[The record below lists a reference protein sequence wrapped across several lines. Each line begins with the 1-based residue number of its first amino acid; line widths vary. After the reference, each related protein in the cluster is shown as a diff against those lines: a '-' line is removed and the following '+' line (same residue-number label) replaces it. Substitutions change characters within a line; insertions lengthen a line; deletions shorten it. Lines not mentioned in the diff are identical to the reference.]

1 MSDPKPKI
9 TFLVGAGL
17 VYDAGLPLSNDLTM
31 KFRNHLREQVE
42 INAKDNTNALLLQVY
57 RFLVG
62 GIRYQQGVL
71 NRDPDGPVNIEQLAT
86 AALRLKSRLDSPLA
100 PYVSGWNQKLV
111 ELESKKEGILSDFLE
126 AIYSRLN
133 SWLTVDDAA
142 KIAYLA
148 RLNDFKANAES
159 MDIFS
164 LNYDLCIERAFM
176 ENAHAFVNGFTE
188 SGWTP
193 SKFQTTDIRLF
204 KMHGSLD
211 WVEDEVHGIC
221 SVSMP
226 RHAYADDFEGQ
237 KPPLL
242 IFGTDAKL
250 TGKEPFLTL
259 LHSFSSR
266 LHDSDV
272 LIVVGYSFQ
281 DDYLNE
287 IVEQRMNRNT
297 RLKII
302 VVSPKATDVV
312 RKVKF
317 LNGSPRVKT
326 IDAGA
331 KEALNDGHLL
341 KCVREV
347 SAKSTDETPFA

>member
-1 MSDPKPKI
+1 MSTPKPKI

-17 VYDAGLPLSNDLTM
+17 VRDADLPLSNDLTLR
-31 KFRNHLREQVE
+31 FRDHLLEQGS
-42 INAKDNTNALLLQVY
+42 INAQGDHALHLQVY

-86 AALRLKSRLDSPLA
+86 AALRLRGRQDSPLA
-100 PYVSGWNQKLV
+100 PYVSAWNHKLAD
-111 ELESKKEGILSDFLE
+111 LESTKEGLLSDFLE
-126 AIYSRLN
+126 AIYSGLN
-133 SWLTVDDAA
+133 RWLTPKESN

-148 RLNDFKANAES
+148 RLHDFGEIAES
-159 MDIFS
+159 VDVFS
-164 LNYDLCIERAFM
+164 LNYDLCIERALS
-176 ENAHAFVNGFTE
+176 EHGHAFINGFTE
-188 SGWTP
+188 SGWVP
-193 SKFQTTDIRLF
+193 SVFQSAPFRLF
-204 KMHGSLD
+204 KLHGSLD
-211 WVEDEVHGIC
+211 WVDDEVHGIC
-221 SVSMP
+221 SVSVP

-266 LHDSDV
+266 LHESDV

-297 RLKII
+297 RLKLI
-302 VVSPKATDVV
+302 VVSPNASDTVNGV
-312 RKVKF
+312 RF
-317 LNGSPRVKT
+317 LSGSPRVTK

-331 KEALNDGHLL
+331 KVALNDGLL
-341 KCVREV
+341 LRRCRDVT
-347 SAKSTDETPFA
+347 ATQADESPFK

>member
-1 MSDPKPKI
+1 MSSQKPKI

-17 VYDAGLPLSNDLTM
+17 VNDAGLPLSDDLTK
-31 KFRNHLREQVE
+31 KFRDHLLEQVE
-42 INAKDNTNALLLQVY
+42 SNAKGNHALHLQVY

-111 ELESKKEGILSDFLE
+111 ELEAMQEGLLADFLE
-126 AIYSRLN
+126 SIYSRLN
-133 SWLTVDDAA
+133 SWLTVDEPA

-148 RLNDFKANAES
+148 RLNDFKAIADS
-159 MDIFS
+159 VDVFS
-164 LNYDLCIERAFM
+164 LNYDLCIERAFT
-176 ENAHAFVNGFTE
+176 ESAHTFVNGFTE
-188 SGWTP
+188 NGWTP
-193 SKFQTTDIRLF
+193 SEFESSGVRLF

-226 RHAYADDFEGQ
+226 RHTYADDFEGQ

-266 LHDSDV
+266 LHDSDM

-281 DDYLNE
+281 DDYVNE
-287 IVEQRMNRNT
+287 IIEQRMNRNT
-297 RLKII
+297 RLKTI
-302 VVSPKATDVV
+302 VVSPKATEGV
-312 RKVKF
+312 RRMKF

-331 KEALNDGHLL
+331 KAALNDGLL
-341 KCVREV
+341 MKSCREI
-347 SAKSTDETPFA
+347 ADKQKDESPF

>member
-1 MSDPKPKI
+1 MSSQKPRI

-17 VYDAGLPLSNDLTM
+17 VYDAGLPLSIDLTR
-31 KFRNHLREQVE
+31 KFREHLSEQVE
-42 INAKDNTNALLLQVY
+42 SNAKGNHGLHLQVY

-111 ELESKKEGILSDFLE
+111 ELEAMQDGLLADFLE

-133 SWLTVDDAA
+133 SWLTVDDPA

-148 RLNDFKANAES
+148 RLNDFKDIAES
-159 MDIFS
+159 VDVFS
-164 LNYDLCIERAFM
+164 LNYDLCVEMAFT
-176 ENAHAFVNGFTE
+176 ESSHLFVNGFTE
-188 SGWTP
+188 NGWTP
-193 SKFQTTDIRLF
+193 SAFQSSEIRLF

-226 RHAYADDFEGQ
+226 RHTYADDFEGQ

-259 LHSFSSR
+259 LYSFSSR
-266 LHDSDV
+266 LQDSDV
-272 LIVVGYSFQ
+272 LVVVGYSFQ
-281 DDYLNE
+281 DEYLND
-287 IVEQRMNRNT
+287 IIEQRMNRNT
-297 RLKII
+297 RLNII
-302 VVSPKATDVV
+302 VVSPKATEAM
-312 RKVKF
+312 RGVKF
-317 LNGSPRVKT
+317 LTGSPRVKT
-326 IDAGA
+326 INVGA

-341 KCVREV
+341 KCCRAVT
-347 SAKSTDETPFA
+347 AKQKDESPF

>member
-1 MSDPKPKI
+1 MSAPKPKI

-17 VYDAGLPLSNDLTM
+17 VHDAGFPLSNDLT
-31 KFRNHLREQVE
+31 KRFQAHLKEQGE
-42 INAKDNTNALLLQVY
+42 NSINGNCALHLQVY

-86 AALRLKSRLDSPLA
+86 AALRLKSRLDNPLA

-111 ELESKKEGILSDFLE
+111 DLESKQEGLLSDFLE

-133 SWLTVDDAA
+133 SWLTVDDSA

-148 RLNDFKANAES
+148 RLYDFKAIAES
-159 MDIFS
+159 LDIFS
-164 LNYDLCIERAFM
+164 LNYDLCIEQAFN
-176 ENAHAFVNGFTE
+176 ENAHTFVNGFTE
-188 SGWTP
+188 NGWTP
-193 SKFQTTDIRLF
+193 SEFQSSDIRLF
-204 KMHGSLD
+204 KMHSSLD

-221 SVSMP
+221 SVSIP
-226 RHAYADDFEGQ
+226 RHTYADDFEGQ

-266 LHDSDV
+266 LQDSDV
-272 LIVVGYSFQ
+272 LIIVGYGFQ
-281 DDYLNE
+281 DDYINE
-287 IVEQRMNRNT
+287 IIEQRMNRNT

-302 VVSPKATDVV
+302 VVSPEATEKVHH
-312 RKVKF
+312 VKF

-331 KEALNDGHLL
+331 KIALNDGQLL
-341 KCVREV
+341 KSCRDVT
-347 SAKSTDETPFA
+347 AKQVEDSPFL

>member
-1 MSDPKPKI
+1 MSGPKPKI

-17 VYDAGLPLSNDLTM
+17 VYDAGLPLSNDLTK
-31 KFRNHLREQVE
+31 KFREHLSEQVE
-42 INAKDNTNALLLQVY
+42 SNAKGNHALHLQVY

-86 AALRLKSRLDSPLA
+86 AALRLKNRLDSPLA

-111 ELESKKEGILSDFLE
+111 ELEGLQDGLLSDFLE
-126 AIYSRLN
+126 GIYSRLN
-133 SWLTVDDAA
+133 SWLTVEDSAR
-142 KIAYLA
+142 IAYLA
-148 RLNDFKANAES
+148 RLSDFKQLGDTIEV
-159 MDIFS
+159 FS
-164 LNYDLCIERAFM
+164 LNYDLCIERALS
-176 ENAHAFVNGFTE
+176 EHSHGFVNGFTE
-188 SGWTP
+188 NGWTP
-193 SKFQTTDIRLF
+193 TEFQSADMRLF

-211 WVEDEVHGIC
+211 WVEDDVHGIC
-221 SVSMP
+221 SVTMP
-226 RHAYADDFEGQ
+226 RHKYADDFEGQ

-250 TGKEPFLTL
+250 TGKEPFLNL
-259 LHSFSSR
+259 LHSFSSS

-272 LIVVGYSFQ
+272 LIVIGYSFQ

-287 IVEQRMNRNT
+287 IIEQRMNRTT

-302 VVSPKATDVV
+302 VVSPRATDGI
-312 RKVKF
+312 RRVKF
-317 LNGSPRVKT
+317 LAGSPRVKT

-331 KEALNDGHLL
+331 KTALNDGILL
-341 KCVREV
+341 KACRDVT
-347 SAKSTDETPFA
+347 AAQKDEAPF

>member
-1 MSDPKPKI
+1 MSIARPKL

-17 VYDAGLPLSNDLTM
+17 VYDAGLPLSNDLT
-31 KFRNHLREQVE
+31 KRFREHLTEQ
-42 INAKDNTNALLLQVY
+42 IDNNAKGKHALHLQVY

-71 NRDPDGPVNIEQLAT
+71 NRDPDGPLNIEQLAT
-86 AALRLKSRLDSPLA
+86 AALRLRNRMDSPLA

-111 ELESKKEGILSDFLE
+111 ELETLQDGLLSDFLE

-133 SWLTVDDAA
+133 SWLTVEDPTR
-142 KIAYLA
+142 IAYLA
-148 RLNDFKANAES
+148 RLSDFKAVSEHV
-159 MDIFS
+159 DVFS
-164 LNYDLCIERAFM
+164 LNYDLCIERALSEGSHDFY
-176 ENAHAFVNGFTE
+176 NGFTE
-188 SGWTP
+188 DGWTP
-193 SKFQTTDIRLF
+193 AGFQASSIRLF
-204 KMHGSLD
+204 KLHGSLD
-211 WVEDEVHGIC
+211 WVDDEVHGIC
-221 SVSMP
+221 SVTVR
-226 RHAYADDFEGQ
+226 RHRYADDFEGQ

-272 LIVVGYSFQ
+272 LVVIGYSFQ

-287 IVEQRMNRNT
+287 IIEQRMNRNT

-302 VVSPKATDVV
+302 VVSPGATATIA
-312 RKVKF
+312 RVKF
-317 LNGSPRVKT
+317 LAGSPRVKG
-326 IDAGA
+326 INSGA
-331 KEALNDGHLL
+331 KIALNDGLLL
-341 KCVREV
+341 KACREV
-347 SAKSTDETPFA
+347 AATQKDESPF

>member
-1 MSDPKPKI
+1 MNGQKPKI

-17 VYDAGLPLSNDLTM
+17 VFDAGLPLSNDLTK
-31 KFRNHLREQVE
+31 KFREHLSEQVE
-42 INAKDNTNALLLQVY
+42 SNAKGNHALLLQVY

-86 AALRLKSRLDSPLA
+86 AALRLKGRLDSPLA

-111 ELESKKEGILSDFLE
+111 DLEAKQEGLLSEFLE

-133 SWLTVDDAA
+133 SWLTVDDPA

-148 RLNDFKANAES
+148 RLNDFTATAES
-159 MDIFS
+159 VDVFS

-176 ENAHAFVNGFTE
+176 EHSLTFVNGFTE
-188 SGWTP
+188 NGWTP
-193 SKFQTTDIRLF
+193 SAFQSAEMRLF

-221 SVSMP
+221 SVSIP
-226 RHAYADDFEGQ
+226 RHQFADDFEGQ

-259 LHSFSSR
+259 LHSFSAR

-272 LIVVGYSFQ
+272 LIVIGYSFQ

-287 IVEQRMNRNT
+287 IIEQRMNRNT

-302 VVSPKATDVV
+302 VASPSATEGV
-312 RKVKF
+312 RRVKF
-317 LNGSPRVKT
+317 LSGSPRVKT
-326 IDAGA
+326 IDYGA
-331 KEALNDGHLL
+331 KVALNDGHLL
-341 KCVREV
+341 KCCREV
-347 SAKSTDETPFA
+347 TTKLMDDSPF

>member
-1 MSDPKPKI
+1 MSSRKPKI

-17 VYDAGLPLSNDLTM
+17 VYDAGLPLSNDLTR
-31 KFRNHLREQVE
+31 KFRDHLLEQVE
-42 INAKDNTNALLLQVY
+42 SNAAGNHALHLQVY

-111 ELESKKEGILSDFLE
+111 ELEAKQEGLLPDFLE

-133 SWLTVDDAA
+133 SWLTADDPA

-148 RLNDFKANAES
+148 RLNDYKAVAES
-159 MDIFS
+159 VDVFS
-164 LNYDLCIERAFM
+164 LNYDLCIERAFT
-176 ENAHAFVNGFTE
+176 EHGHPFVNGFTE
-188 SGWTP
+188 NGWTP
-193 SKFQTTDIRLF
+193 MAFEAPELRLF

-211 WVEDEVHGIC
+211 WVEDEIHGIC

-226 RHAYADDFEGQ
+226 RHTYADDFEGQ

-287 IVEQRMNRNT
+287 IIEQRMNRNT

-302 VVSPKATDVV
+302 VVSPKATDGI

-317 LNGSPRVKT
+317 LNGSPRVRT
-326 IDAGA
+326 IDGGA
-331 KEALNDGHLL
+331 KTALNDGLLL
-341 KCVREV
+341 KALRDVTARQQ
-347 SAKSTDETPFA
+347 DESPF

>member
-1 MSDPKPKI
+1 MSSQKPKI

-17 VYDAGLPLSNDLTM
+17 VYDAGLPLSNDLTK
-31 KFRNHLREQVE
+31 KFREHLSDQVE
-42 INAKDNTNALLLQVY
+42 NNAKGNHSLHLQVY

-86 AALRLKSRLDSPLA
+86 AALRLKSRLDNPLA

-111 ELESKKEGILSDFLE
+111 ELEAKREGLLSDFLE

-133 SWLTVDDAA
+133 SWLTVDDPA
-142 KIAYLA
+142 KVAYLD
-148 RLNDFKANAES
+148 RLNDFKAFAQS
-159 MDIFS
+159 VDVFS
-164 LNYDLCIERAFM
+164 LNYDLCIERAFS
-176 ENAHAFVNGFTE
+176 ENAHVFVNGFTE
-188 SGWTP
+188 NGWTP
-193 SKFQTTDIRLF
+193 SVFQSSDIRLF
-204 KMHGSLD
+204 KLHGSLD

-221 SVSMP
+221 SVSTP
-226 RHAYADDFEGQ
+226 RHTYADDFEGQ

-259 LHSFSSR
+259 LHSFSAR

-272 LIVVGYSFQ
+272 LIVIGYSFQ
-281 DDYLNE
+281 DEYLNE
-287 IVEQRMNRNT
+287 IIEQRMNRNT

-302 VVSPKATDVV
+302 VVSPKATDGV
-312 RKVKF
+312 RRVKF

-326 IDAGA
+326 VDAGA
-331 KEALNDGHLL
+331 KVALNDGHLL
-341 KCVREV
+341 KCFREV
-347 SAKSTDETPFA
+347 TAKQVDESPFV